1 VVLGGDDGSDETAP
15 QVSAAC
21 VPQQVSGTRMSVS
34 GATLVRLATRPHQSA
49 TEGIK
54 ALSDDSPTR
63 RGPPVGGPTRRPGES
78 RVGRAV
84 EKTGIGPRGEGSDPS
99 VRNSF
104 FYSSFVFPTSIHN
117 LNSNL
122 FMSFIKG
129 SSAQIKVLA

>member
-54 ALSDDSPTR
+54 ALSNNSPTH
-63 RGPPVGGPTRRPGES
+63 RGPPVGGPTRRPRES
-78 RVGRAV
+78 QVGRAV
-84 EKTGIGPRGEGSDPS
+84 EKNDIGPRGEGSDPG

-104 FYSSFVFPTSIHN
+104 FIPVLFFP
-117 LNSNL
+117 LQ
-122 FMSFIKG
+122 FI
-129 SSAQIKVLA
+129 I